1 MTNEN
6 LQTVETYLDS
16 HYEEDKQLTSIK
28 QSIAEADM
36 PAISVAAGYGRLLT
50 LLARG
55 SKAERALEIGALG
68 GYSGLC
74 ILRGLTSGGKL
85 TSLELRAEYAELAHR
100 NLTAAGY
107 GEQVEYR
114 IGEALDSLKQLEEEE
129 ARFDYFFIDADK
141 ENYANYLE
149 YAIRLARPGAI
160 IAVDNLLL
168 QGRTMNPEKQG
179 PSVQAMR
186 KFIDNMAH
194 DERLES
200 AMMPAYDGLAVAI
213 VK

>member
-16 HYEEDKQLTSIK
+16 HYGEDKQLRSIM
-28 QSIAEADM
+28 QSIEEAGM
-36 PAISVAAGYGRLLT
+36 PSISVAAGYGRLLT
-50 LLARG
+50 VLALSSR
-55 SKAERALEIGALG
+55 AEHALEIGALG

-85 TSLELRAEYAELAHR
+85 TSLELRSEYAELAHR
-100 NLTAAGY
+100 NLTLAGY
-107 GEQVEYR
+107 GDQVEYR

-129 ARFDYFFIDADK
+129 KKFDFFFIDADK

-186 KFIDNMAH
+186 KFIDAMAH
-194 DERLES
+194 DERLAS
-200 AMMPAYDGLAVAI
+200 AMMPAYDGLAVTV